1 MSPLPPVYDLKDPKV
16 EADLLYILG
25 IVPIGTL
32 RKLADNVAQIRK
44 GVNYGK
50 VYLQL
55 EKGLIKWIGV
65 STREHTD

>member
-16 EADLLYILG
+16 VADLLSILG